1 MKVSMLEGDWRI
13 YAYTSVTVPA
23 KDGCDEDMPDTE
35 ERQKA
40 WIAGLQ
46 AAGECTC
53 DEEHSFVC
61 PKDPENAG
69 KQEEASQLGD
79 VIDSIL
85 AGKVM
90 WNFVIPVNV
99 ICDAQCGQC
108 CS

>member
-1 MKVSMLEGDWRI
+1 M
-13 YAYTSVTVPA
+13 TVPA

-40 WIAGLQ
+40 WIAELQ

-90 WNFVIPVNV
+90 
-99 ICDAQCGQC
+99 
-108 CS
+108 

>member
-1 MKVSMLEGDWRI
+1 MVS
-13 YAYTSVTVPA
+13 A

-40 WIAGLQ
+40 WIADLQ

-61 PKDPENAG
+61 PKDAEDAG

-85 AGKVM
+85 AGKVRC
-90 WNFVIPVNV
+90 NAAVLVNV
-99 ICDAQCGQC
+99 ICCGVANVW
-108 CS
+108 